1 MLLFLFFPSQ
11 KATFLIK
18 NFFLR
23 RLPERKQKVLMKQWR
38 TKNLKNRGSGCCSLL
53 PLSCSSCSNPIQFS
67 SSQKPKAFIVPFLLC
82 FRRWGE
88 AKSGV
93 RRHVKRCL
101 FFPCLLEH
109 QIRNPRFPLD
119 SSGTTGPQRSHSD
132 MLEMDSE
139 EAMVNKGWALQDPRT
154 QNESKAALK
163 CEAEFQLPLP
173 KILVT
178 FCLSTISTLV

>member
-1 MLLFLFFPSQ
+1 MLLFHFFPSQ

-23 RLPERKQKVLMKQWR
+23 GLPQRKQSFDETVWNKKSE
-38 TKNLKNRGSGCCSLL
+38 KGGSGCCSLL
-53 PLSCSSCSNPIQFS
+53 PLSCSSCSNPTQFS
-67 SSQKPKAFIVPFLLC
+67 SAEKPEAFVALFLLC

-88 AKSGV
+88 ARVGV
-93 RRHVKRCL
+93 RKHVKRCL

-109 QIRNPRFPLD
+109 QTRNARFPLD

-132 MLEMDSE
+132 MVEMDSE
-139 EAMVNKGWALQDPRT
+139 EAMANQGWALQGPRT
-154 QNESKAALK
+154 QNESKTALK
-163 CEAEFQLPLP
+163 REAEIQSPLP
-173 KILVT
+173 KALVT